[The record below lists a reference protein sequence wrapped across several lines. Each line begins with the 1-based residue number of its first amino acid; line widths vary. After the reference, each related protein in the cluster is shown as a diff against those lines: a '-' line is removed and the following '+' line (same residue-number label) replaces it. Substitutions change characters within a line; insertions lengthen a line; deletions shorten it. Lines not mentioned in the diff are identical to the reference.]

1 MTEFSSPSI
10 TNLAKALLSAQ
21 EQLRPVAKDATNDFL
36 RSRYVTLASVLEAV
50 RAPLLANGLLIV
62 QRPVESEPGTAAVET
77 RIIHNSGEWISGTV
91 CIALPDSDPGSKVN
105 MGQAYGSALS
115 YGRRYG
121 LMAMLSIAATEDDS
135 DCELRVQPQPQ
146 YRHFQP
152 PQRVQQRTEQPAP
165 QQAPAASGTARANY
179 PGLPQIPDI
188 TYEDSKD
195 IDGRNIVIAR
205 GKTLEH
211 KESLKRSG
219 FRWDSTKRNWF
230 INAA

>member
-1 MTEFSSPSI
+1 MCDFSSPSI

-50 RAPLLANGLLIV
+50 RAPLIANGLLIV

-105 MGQAYGSALS
+105 MGQAYGAALS

-146 YRHFQP
+146 YRRFQP
-152 PQRVQQRTEQPAP
+152 PQHTEPSASS
-165 QQAPAASGTARANY
+165 QAPASAASGTAKASY
-179 PGLPQIPDI
+179 PGLPDIPNVA
-188 TYEDSKD
+188 YEDAKD
-195 IDGRNIVIAR
+195 PEGKPIVIAK
-205 GKTLEH
+205 GATLQN
-211 KESLKRSG
+211 KESLKRVG
-219 FRWDSTKRNWF
+219 FRWSPEHRFWW
-230 INAA
+230 AAA

>member
-21 EQLRPVAKDATNDFL
+21 EQLRPLAKDACNDFL

-105 MGQAYGSALS
+105 MGQAYGAALS
-115 YGRRYG
+115 
-121 LMAMLSIAATEDDS
+121 
-135 DCELRVQPQPQ
+135 
-146 YRHFQP
+146 
-152 PQRVQQRTEQPAP
+152 
-165 QQAPAASGTARANY
+165 
-179 PGLPQIPDI
+179 
-188 TYEDSKD
+188 
-195 IDGRNIVIAR
+195 
-205 GKTLEH
+205 
-211 KESLKRSG
+211 
-219 FRWDSTKRNWF
+219 
-230 INAA
+230 